1 MPESLQNEQSEQS
14 STATNI
20 SLFASDAQ
28 RVLEEMKLL
37 KSDAEASLKEI
48 QTIGKNAGSEGL
60 LAFNAKK
67 ACEEHATAIAN
78 TKGSAEADANTIATN
93 KQRSDEI
100 VAALNTGKSTVDADM
115 KAIDSRRKE
124 VDQSAANIVKAA
136 ETGTARLAEIE
147 TLKNSAE
154 TSLKSVTE
162 SAKAASEAASKTDTA
177 QKGAKTS
184 SDDAAALTA
193 AIAEHHK
200 TTGEHVAETGAL
212 LKQVQVGEA
221 NVKTVLEHL
230 SKSDEIATG
239 HEKRVDDLTQELQR
253 LVEKVEGLLPGA
265 TSAGL
270 ASSFNKQ
277 RSRFEGPQRQW
288 LLTFVICIGV
298 LVLLALPSFL
308 SAIGWWSHPTDL
320 SWTSAW
326 RSLILRLPIVAPV
339 VWLAIYAGRNY
350 MMSLRMEEDYAYK
363 EAISTAF
370 EGYKREMEKITADEN
385 QNPTPLTIL
394 CTNILRAIAE
404 RPGRIYEGKQ
414 RDINLIGEI
423 QGLAENGAELS
434 KKRLAAQ

>member
-1 MPESLQNEQSEQS
+1 MPDSIQNEQSEQS
-14 STATNI
+14 SAASNI

-37 KSDAEASLKEI
+37 KSDADACLKEI

-78 TKGSAEADANTIATN
+78 TKGTVQAEANTIATN

-100 VAALNTGKSTVDADM
+100 LAALNAGKATVDSDM
-115 KAIDSRRKE
+115 KAIDGRRKE
-124 VDQSAANIVKAA
+124 IDQSATNIVKAA
-136 ETGTARLAEIE
+136 ETGTARLVEIE
-147 TLKNSAE
+147 ALKDSAE
-154 TSLKSVTE
+154 TTLKSVTE
-162 SAKAASEAASKTDTA
+162 SAKVASEAASKTGKA
-177 QKGAKTS
+177 QQEAKGL

-193 AIAEHHK
+193 TIAEHQK
-200 TTGEHVAETGAL
+200 TTSENVTQTEAL
-212 LKQVQVGEA
+212 LKQARVGEA
-221 NVKTVLEHL
+221 NVKVIPEHL
-230 SKSDEIATG
+230 SKSDEISTG
-239 HEKRVDDLTQELQR
+239 HEKRVDALTQELQR
-253 LVEKVEGLLPGA
+253 LIDKVEGLLPGA
-265 TSAGL
+265 TSARL

-288 LLTFVICIGV
+288 LLTFVTCIVFLVV
-298 LVLLALPSFL
+298 LAVPSFL
-308 SAIGWWSHPTDL
+308 SAIGWWGHPTDQ
-320 SWTSAW
+320 SWTSAG
-326 RSLILRLPIVAPV
+326 RSLILRLPILAPV

-370 EGYKREMEKITADEN
+370 EGYKREMEKITADQN

-394 CTNILRAIAE
+394 CTNILKAIAE

-414 RDINLIGEI
+414 RDINLLGEI
-423 QGLAENGAELS
+423 QDLAEKGAELS
-434 KKRLAAQ
+434 KKRLAGQ